1 MKKIILILLSVII
14 LSACSDEFLETQNKN
29 YLDVGSFFKTENDLL
44 LAVNSAYSPLTHRGM
59 FGLRYFLIS
68 NTLDP
73 YLWWETPGAGFDQ
86 MIMKSSDFEFTW
98 EDLYRGVFRTSDI
111 LANMDRVEKVVDPVK
126 YRQYRAQLT
135 ALRGMYNFY
144 LVTWFD
150 QPIYYDETSI
160 PTNPLKG
167 FSNGT
172 QEQFWSKIEEDLVY
186 ASQNLPTAWPSS
198 ETGRITKGAANA
210 QLGKALMYKHYHYY
224 LRFNKGTT
232 SEAIQNLVNAKA
244 ALKSV
249 IDSKTYSLV
258 LPKEKNKQNYLAALL
273 SNSSYLDIP
282 VGNHIYK
289 SENNSESIWE
299 IQFNDNDRAANT
311 ALPGWKVG
319 GNQLYEYFSPLNFRN
334 LEIDPTLW
342 YKFETTGAPAGFN
355 RDPRAF
361 ATCYLEGDTLD
372 WRAESG
378 FKIGFQSAV
387 HTKQVVFN
395 NNLYN
400 GPVPSRAIGLKK
412 YYYPQ
417 FPRITSAP
425 SNVRL
430 IRYADVLLMYAEL
443 SLLVNN
449 DADGTGLIALNEVR
463 NRVDMPEVITLNRQ
477 AIMHERDVEFATEG
491 IRYHD
496 ILRWSYD
503 PAFAINFEALF
514 RGNFDTKKNMYFP
527 IPQKEIDANN
537 GLLKQNTGW

>member
-1 MKKIILILLSVII
+1 MKKIIFIFLSTIVF
-14 LSACSDEFLETQNKN
+14 SACSDQFLETENKN

-44 LAVNSAYSPLTHRGM
+44 LAVNTAYSPLTHRGV
-59 FGLRYFLIS
+59 FGLSYFKIS

-98 EDLYRGVFRTSDI
+98 EDLYRGLFRTSDI
-111 LANMDRVEKVVDPVK
+111 LANINRLENVIEPTK
-126 YRQYRAQLT
+126 YKQYRAQLT
-135 ALRGMYNFY
+135 ALRAMYYFY

-150 QPIYYDETSI
+150 KPIYYDETNV
-160 PTNPLKG
+160 PTNPLIG
-167 FSNGT
+167 FTNGT
-172 QEQFWSKIEEDLVY
+172 PEQFWSKIEEDLTYSV
-186 ASQNLPTAWPSS
+186 QNLPTSWPTT
-198 ETGRITKGAANA
+198 ETGRITAGAANA
-210 QLGKALMYKHYHYY
+210 QLGKALLYKHFHYY
-224 LRFNKGTT
+224 LRFNKGAT
-232 SEAIQNLVNAKA
+232 SEATQNLTKAKA
-244 ALKSV
+244 ALKAV
-249 IDSKTYSLV
+249 IDSKNYALV
-258 LPKEKNKQNYLAALL
+258 LPIEKTKAHYLAALL

-282 VGNHIYK
+282 VGSKTYK
-289 SENNSESIWE
+289 SENNSESVWE

-319 GNQLYEYFSPLNFRN
+319 GNQLYEYFSPLNYRN

-342 YKFETTGAPAGFN
+342 YQFETAGVPAGFD

-378 FKIGFQSAV
+378 YKIGFQSAV

-417 FPRITSAP
+417 FSRITSAP

-443 SLLVNN
+443 ALLIDN
-449 DADGTGLIALNEVR
+449 DADGSGLAALNEVR
-463 NRVDMPEVITLNRQ
+463 SRAGMPSITTLNRQ
-477 AIMHERDVEFATEG
+477 AIVHERDLEFAIEG

-503 PAFAINFEALF
+503 AAFDINFETLF
-514 RGNFDTKKNMYFP
+514 KGKFDKTKNMYFP

-537 GLLKQNTGW
+537 GLLKQNPGW